1 MERTLTGSA
10 AIYKSQRK
18 HFDSLE
24 LNLFFTSAVSPF
36 SFAMDLTR
44 LKQILARAPS
54 MRIVV
59 IGDLMLDEFVWGK
72 VGRISPEAPVP
83 VVEVTGESF
92 YPGGAANVARNL
104 REFVKGVAV
113 IGMLGKDRS
122 GQQLRELLTAQN
134 IDTYNA
140 VEDEGFSTIVKTRII
155 ALHQQVVRVD
165 REKIVSPSPK
175 QIARVVAAV
184 RDAIQKADAIIFE
197 DYGKGFITTE
207 LVTEIA
213 REARAAGK
221 IVAADP
227 NPRHSVDWRG
237 VTVVKPNRAEAFL
250 GSGVPWREP
259 DETPVK
265 DADLRRAGEALLKK
279 WEAKYILVTLGEHG
293 MMLFQQ
299 SEAPHYIPTKAR
311 QVFDVSG
318 AGDTAIA
325 LFTLGLVCGATAI
338 EAAEIA
344 NHGSAVVVSKLGTET
359 VTRNELIASF
369 REDTDHD

>member
-1 MERTLTGSA
+1 MNLDRVEQVLERA
-10 AIYKSQRK
+10 ASR
-18 HFDSLE
+18 
-24 LNLFFTSAVSPF
+24 
-36 SFAMDLTR
+36 
-44 LKQILARAPS
+44 
-54 MRIVV
+54 RITV

-104 REFVKGVAV
+104 REFVDHVAV

-122 GQQLRELLTAQN
+122 GRQLQELLAKQN
-134 IDTYNA
+134 IDTSSA
-140 VEDEGFSTIVKTRII
+140 IEDESFRTIVKTRII

-165 REKIVSPSPK
+165 REKIVAPSAA
-175 QIARVVAAV
+175 QIAKAAADV
-184 RDAIQKADAIIFE
+184 RNRLKDTDAIIFE
-197 DYGKGFITTE
+197 DYGKGFVTTE
-207 LVTEIA
+207 LVAQIA
-213 REARAAGK
+213 RDAAAAGK

-250 GSGVPWREP
+250 AAGIPWRET
-259 DETPVK
+259 DEPPTK
-265 DADLRRAGEALLKK
+265 DLERAGEALLKQ
-279 WEAKYILVTLGEHG
+279 WETQFVLITLGEHG
-293 MMLFQQ
+293 MMLFQKND
-299 SEAPHYIPTKAR
+299 APHYIRTKAR

-325 LFTLGLVCGATAI
+325 LFTLGLVCGATPI

-344 NHGSAVVVSKLGTET
+344 NHGSAVVVSKLGTAT

-369 REDTDHD
+369 RADREDA